1 MKATISSSEAE
12 AAKAAHTVIDPPEI
26 YIEVEGGK

>member
-1 MKATISSSEAE
+1 MKTMLNSSETE
-12 AAKAAHTVIDPPEI
+12 AARAAHTVIDPVEI

>member
-1 MKATISSSEAE
+1 MKATFSTSETK
-12 AAKAAHTVIDPPEI
+12 AAKAKHTVIDPVEI